1 MIIQIAWRNIWRN
14 KLRSSVVIIAVTLG
28 LIGGIFS
35 DALMMGMSTTR
46 VESAINNEIS
56 DIQIHNPAFLENSE
70 AQFIVPKA
78 DEIIAY
84 ISSLPNVEGISS
96 RFKIIGMASTSESGV
111 GANIVG
117 IDPVEEMKTTK
128 VYTKLDSLSNFFET
142 NKKNSIV
149 IGQKLAEKLK
159 VKIRSKI
166 VLTFQDKDGHLVGGA
181 FRVVG
186 IFKTSNSMFDEGN
199 VFVQRKDLA
208 RLSGYNATATNEI
221 AIRLN
226 NHDLANPLSIELSEK
241 YSNLSIRPWKEISP
255 DMAMMTDFM
264 GQVMYIFLI
273 IILLAL
279 GFGIVNTMLMVVL
292 ERVKELGM
300 LMAIGMNKAKV
311 FLMIM
316 VETIMLSLTGGFIGM
331 IISAI
336 LVAYYNTVGINLTSV
351 AKGMET
357 FGFSAWVYP
366 EIEVSFYIVLSILVI
381 LTGIFSSIYPA
392 RKAIKLNPAD
402 AVRTD

>member
-70 AQFIVPKA
+70 AQFIVPQA

-226 NHDLANPLSIELSEK
+226 NHDLAHPLSIELSEK

>member
-70 AQFIVPKA
+70 AQFIVPQA

-226 NHDLANPLSIELSEK
+226 NHDLAHPLAIELSEK